1 MKKIFSIILLFIL
14 TGCNKPNTVLI
25 CGDHVCVNKTE
36 AKQYFE
42 ENLTLEV
49 KIIDKKNKNKLDLVE
64 LNLRETQDIK
74 KKVFIKPKR
83 QTNQK
88 LKTLSKKEIYTI
100 KQKIKNKEKD
110 KFVKKTK
117 VKKDDRFGRE
127 KNKKTINNSK
137 QLKTD
142 VCKVL
147 KECNIDEISKYLI
160 KLGNK
165 KKFPDIT
172 IRE

>member
-1 MKKIFSIILLFIL
+1 MKYLLFIIMVFIYS
-14 TGCNKPNTVLI
+14 CSKQQSILI
-25 CGDHVCVNKTE
+25 CGDHECINKAE

-42 ENLTLEV
+42 ENLSLEV

-64 LNLRETQDIK
+64 LNMKKPQNIK
-74 KKVFIKPKR
+74 KKVFIKPKTR
-83 QTNQK
+83 TNQK
-88 LKTLSKKEIYTI
+88 LKTLSKKEIDTI

>member
-1 MKKIFSIILLFIL
+1 ML
-14 TGCNKPNTVLI
+14 
-25 CGDHVCVNKTE
+25 
-36 AKQYFE
+36 
-42 ENLTLEV
+42 
-49 KIIDKKNKNKLDLVE
+49 
-64 LNLRETQDIK
+64 
-74 KKVFIKPKR
+74 
-83 QTNQK
+83 
-88 LKTLSKKEIYTI
+88 
-100 KQKIKNKEKD
+100 
-110 KFVKKTK
+110 KKTK